1 MKTFIVNSLK
11 EAVGIGKKLD
21 SISQLQNK
29 EWSVLTDEDGVKE
42 TFIFMKKGKLIN
54 SINGISSYFIWEYIP
69 VNSSVLIENENSK
82 MLYKIA
88 VCDENLLVLN
98 LDGTQEFCFLVNTT
112 SSESK
117 LLSYEDVQWYLIRKK
132 DIDILN
138 DKQKR
143 EYEEEKRKK
152 EELRKIEMDKAQK
165 EDKQEKKIVLFIVLV
180 AILVF
185 MLLIWTG
192 NMK

>member
-29 EWSVLTDEDGVKE
+29 EWSVLTDEDGV
-42 TFIFMKKGKLIN
+42 
-54 SINGISSYFIWEYIP
+54 
-69 VNSSVLIENENSK
+69 
-82 MLYKIA
+82 KIA

>member
-29 EWSVLTDEDGVKE
+29 EWSVLTDEDGV
-42 TFIFMKKGKLIN
+42 
-54 SINGISSYFIWEYIP
+54 
-69 VNSSVLIENENSK
+69 
-82 MLYKIA
+82 KIA

-132 DIDILN
+132 DIDIFN
-138 DKQKR
+138 YKQKL